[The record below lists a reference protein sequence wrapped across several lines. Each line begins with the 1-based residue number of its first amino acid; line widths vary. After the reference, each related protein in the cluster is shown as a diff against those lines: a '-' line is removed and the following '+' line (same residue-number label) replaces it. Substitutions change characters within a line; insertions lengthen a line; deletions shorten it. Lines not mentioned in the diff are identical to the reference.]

1 MGHLSYCHQIETVR
15 HLIKIKSA
23 MKTFTLSSLVI
34 LCCLGAFAQKAFI
47 NGVPVSVVDAGTI
60 ELTDS
65 LDRNLYMTSIAVT
78 SDAKKLYTSSFF
90 KTYIV
95 DIATHAIED
104 SIEGISPH
112 LRAGTNANEMY
123 GIRNASFY
131 TINTT
136 DKSVD
141 SIALPNTDRMEFRP
155 DANEMWVTSDS
166 VIHIVDLESGASLS
180 STIVSGSNQYDG
192 SDLRFSE
199 DGTLAIKM
207 NWNSKTVAKIDAVN
221 KSVTTMMD
229 FGFAASLSGVEVTE
243 DGSSAFISC
252 ATNNRVCKINVSSMT
267 VTDSITLDR
276 PGFGMYRHPSNGKIW
291 VVGHFDDI
299 IYIMNP
305 DDMSIEDS
313 LEVGASPHIVRF
325 VKSPLGVKESIETQS
340 LLVFPNPA
348 QDHVTVQLLQGT
360 EDSTLT
366 DMQGRMVNS
375 GSETTAEFQ
384 LDLSDLDAGM
394 YLISSGD
401 QVQRIV
407 VR

>member
-1 MGHLSYCHQIETVR
+1 
-15 HLIKIKSA
+15 
-23 MKTFTLSSLVI
+23 MKTKVLSIVLSI
-34 LCCLGAFAQKAFI
+34 LAIGSFAQTAFI
-47 NGVPVSVVDAGTI
+47 NGVPVSVVDASSI

-65 LDRNLYMTSIAVT
+65 LERNLYMTSIAVS
-78 SDAKKLYTSSFF
+78 SDAQKLYTSSFF

-95 DIATHAIED
+95 DIATNSIED
-104 SIEGISPH
+104 SIEGIAPH
-112 LRAGTNANEMY
+112 LRAGTNVNEMY
-123 GIRNASFY
+123 GIRGTSFY

-141 SIALPNTDRMEFRP
+141 SITLPNTDRMEFRP
-155 DANEMWVTSDS
+155 EANEMWVTSDS
-166 VIHIVDLESGASLS
+166 VVHIVDLESGASLS
-180 STIVSGSNQYDG
+180 STIVTGSSQYDG
-192 SDLRFSE
+192 SELRFSE

-229 FGFAASLSGVEVTE
+229 FRFAASLSGVEVTE
-243 DGSSAFISC
+243 DGSSAFITC
-252 ATNNRVCKINVSSMT
+252 ANNNRVYKINVSNMT

-276 PGFGMYRHPSNGKIW
+276 PGFGMYRHPSNGMIW

-305 DDMSIEDS
+305 DNMSIEDS

-325 VKSPLGVKESIETQS
+325 VKSPLGVKESMKYQS
-340 LLVFPNPA
+340 LSAFPNPA
-348 QDHVTVQLLQGT
+348 HELVTVQLLQGNA
-360 EDSTLT
+360 EWTLT

-375 GSETTAEFQ
+375 GSEISSEFQ

-394 YLISSGD
+394 YIISSGD